1 MCISFIRFRI
11 IFFSA
16 ACHSGTEDG
25 AGVLLVNT
33 GLDLL
38 TSNKRCTLFFFFF
51 LLLSPAQTQ
60 HPKPSTPPQA
70 PLQSLKNINT
80 GLFTFSAPSTGS
92 FPHVVGG
99 GGGGGVHVQR
109 TEYSF
114 N

>member
-1 MCISFIRFRI
+1 MCISLIRFRI

-25 AGVLLVNT
+25 AGVLLINT
-33 GLDLL
+33 RLDLL
-38 TSNKRCTLFFFFF
+38 TSNKRYTLFFS
-51 LLLSPAQTQ
+51 LLSPAQTQ

-70 PLQSLKNINT
+70 PLQSFKNINT
-80 GLFTFSAPSTGS
+80 RLFTFSALSTGS

-99 GGGGGVHVQR
+99 GMHGP
-109 TEYSF
+109 E

>member
-25 AGVLLVNT
+25 AGVLLINT

-38 TSNKRCTLFFFFF
+38 TSNKRCTLFYF
-51 LLLSPAQTQ
+51 LFTAQPCTNTASETQ
-60 HPKPSTPPQA
+60 HATSRST
-70 PLQSLKNINT
+70 SKFKNTNT
-80 GLFTFSAPSTGS
+80 GLFTFSVPSTVS
-92 FPHVVGG
+92 FPHVGG
-99 GGGGGVHVQR
+99 GGGGGGGVVQR